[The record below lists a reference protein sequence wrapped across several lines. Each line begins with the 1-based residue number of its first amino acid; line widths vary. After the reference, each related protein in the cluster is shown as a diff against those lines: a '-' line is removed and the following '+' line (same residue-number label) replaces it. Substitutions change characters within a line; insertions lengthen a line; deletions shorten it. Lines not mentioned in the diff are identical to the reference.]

1 MKKLI
6 RKSTWFLAVAA
17 TALLTASLATAHG
30 GGPGAA
36 RVERTPGPP
45 TTVAFYEVPGCPI
58 CKKINGWLD
67 ELEREQPGA
76 AIVKRKPSADAQ
88 SMKEMAALG
97 IEHHGVAIL
106 RADGE
111 AAWVGQAHDLT
122 QAVLVNKFRD
132 HVVDD
137 RTIRAREVACGSC
150 IYGMPGVS
158 GCKAAVQVDGR
169 PLLMGGVGIDAHAA
183 GLCGSAKQARVAGHV
198 DGETFVSTF
207 VKVD

>member
-6 RKSTWFLAVAA
+6 RKTTWILAVAA

-30 GGPGAA
+30 GGHGTA

-45 TTVAFYEVPGCPI
+45 TTVAFYEVQGCPI

-67 ELEREQPGA
+67 GLEKEQPGA
-76 AIVKRKPSADAQ
+76 AIVQRKPSADAQ

-106 RADGE
+106 GVDGE
-111 AAWVGQAHDLT
+111 AVWVGQAHDLT
-122 QAVLVNKFRD
+122 QAVLVGKFRD

-137 RTIRAREVACGSC
+137 RTIRAREIACGSC
-150 IYGMPGVS
+150 IYGMPGVQ
-158 GCKAAVQVDGR
+158 GCQAAIQVDGA
-169 PLLMGGVGIDAHAA
+169 PLLMGGLGVDAHGS
-183 GLCGSAKQARVAGHV
+183 GLCGGAKQARVAGHV
-198 DGETFVSTF
+198 DGETFVATF
-207 VKVD
+207 VAVD